1 MEKEVDKQQKPDAVA
16 DDVVVSIDYTLTV
29 DGAIIDSSDEEG
41 PLEFL
46 QGHGNIIP
54 GLEKAMYGMKTGE
67 TKHVVVVPDSGYGEY
82 DPEAVMLVPRSE
94 FPKEIPLKPGVELE
108 VTDQEG
114 DTQYARIVSLTK
126 DEVKLDFNHPLAGK
140 TLDFQVSVTE
150 LRHPTG
156 EELDHGHVHAA
167 HHHHHD
173 EEEELAIEL
182 DEDDFDE
189 DDFDEDEDE
198 EEYDEDDELMYV
210 DDDDDYFDDDDDYFD
225 EDEDD

>member
-1 MEKEVDKQQKPDAVA
+1 MDKQQKPDKVG

-54 GLEKAMYGMKTGE
+54 GLEQAMYGMKTGDS
-67 TKHVVVVPDSGYGEY
+67 KRVVVTPEEGYGEY

-94 FPKEIPLKPGVELE
+94 FPKDIPLKPGVELE

-114 DTQYARIVSLTK
+114 DTQFARIVSLTK
-126 DEVKLDFNHPLAGK
+126 SEVKLDFNHPLAGK
-140 TLDFQVSVTE
+140 TLNFQVSVTD
-150 LRHPTG
+150 LRQPTD

-167 HHHHHD
+167 HHHHDEDEDLEIELDDEDFD
-173 EEEELAIEL
+173 EEDFEEDDEDEL
-182 DEDDFDE
+182 DEDDEF
-189 DDFDEDEDE
+189 
-198 EEYDEDDELMYV
+198 MYV
-210 DDDDDYFDDDDDYFD
+210 DDDFDEFDDDEFFD